1 MLDPTAAESISQIK
15 EQSPFS
21 TESSLATP
29 PPSTSIADEGIE
41 KLANE
46 MDHMRDEFNTK
57 YNTMIR
63 GYEEM
68 SLVVRNLTKEL
79 KKVNR
84 KYTDL
89 GLVQDIHMIVYILQ
103 KDEEMA
109 VLRVKYQDTIAEND
123 LLYEVYD

>member
-1 MLDPTAAESISQIK
+1 
-15 EQSPFS
+15 
-21 TESSLATP
+21 
-29 PPSTSIADEGIE
+29 
-41 KLANE
+41 